1 MAKVVYSSGDFIDN
15 DSFIQAMNEI
25 GNALKS
31 LDSSFSDFSKR
42 LDKHLQENTKTIEKS
57 KATIKQWQD
66 VVANTPN
73 ASKNFAQTI
82 QETTNA
88 INEQNKAYKESAE
101 QVKKSKK
108 ANEELEGSLNG
119 LKQKYKEVIA
129 EASKVDAGSE
139 AFQNLTKEAQE
150 LDKEIKKLSAGFKA
164 QKVIQEAA
172 AGSYDELS
180 RKTAALKRELKSLPD
195 VFGANAEAAK
205 RLKAE
210 IAANDQKLK
219 EFDSS
224 IGESFRNVGN
234 YASALDGVTGGLA
247 STFAAGGAAAVG
259 AAVFTKAIEI
269 GIEKLGEL
277 IQAVQEANKELK
289 QTESITGLTGQKLF
303 EFTAGIQA
311 TAKTFGVEYTEVL
324 RAANAASK
332 EFGISQGEALRGVQ
346 ELLAR
351 GGDINGNA
359 LDNIREYSTQVA
371 RAGVTYQQFVD
382 LQAKSAKA
390 GIFDDK
396 LLDTI
401 KEGQLRLGDLT
412 KAQKEALAT
421 LGKDG
426 DEVTKLFSEGKRFEA
441 IQKLSQA
448 IVKLEANGKNAQPII
463 SNLFGGPGEDLGI
476 KGFEIIAS
484 LEGVNKELTKAE
496 KNTLAL
502 LKAQTKTNEQFN
514 EFSSKFS
521 NVGTTLSLAF
531 EKIKTTILEDVND
544 ILDAFIT
551 IGASFEKAFEGL
563 GQIIDS
569 VFGEGTVD
577 KIAKFF
583 SEFETSYPV
592 FGVAGVIVETFAETI
607 KRLVATL
614 FGAANAIRIFKIE
627 FVDTTDAIKQF
638 AKGEISFTQLKDAL
652 FAEGQS
658 VANAFKVGYE
668 KTLKELSVPTVNAD
682 SGEVTTNKN
691 KTTNDTTTQ
700 GDPIAEKFKTRA
712 ELLKELAK
720 LTKALNAEEA
730 KIPARQ
736 RPEFIEKTKKDI
748 QAINE
753 LLKEQQKI
761 EFAVVINDQDPNV
774 ALEERKSRLN
784 ELVLLEEQY
793 KQQRLQGLITEQ
805 DLELSLL
812 DIEKQRIDY
821 RLKNAEALKLSEEEI
836 AKLKTRQLEIN
847 NEIAKNPIEETLKI
861 LKSQEDILRKQRA
874 DGVINDTQLEERLID
889 LRKRSIEQQLNQAKE
904 LQLSQE
910 EILKLKADQAE
921 LDKQS
926 RANAFNTPINNA
938 AQEALLSYID
948 NAVAAAGIT
957 AFLNALKN
965 GEKVNIAL
973 QQSVQATAAAAIVQ
987 TFSKKKF
994 AKGVIDLEGEG
1005 TETSDS
1011 ILAWLSRGESVITA
1025 KGTDNAPKTLKLINE
1040 GKLADTDVLGSLQ
1053 KGNKQLANY
1062 QVQLQNNF
1070 ALNESRITEAIAKGV
1085 DKAVKEKINI
1095 TTVSVETTKDYLAI
1109 VAKEQGKT
1117 ERTVYENPT
1126 KPKKFTGL

>member
-1 MAKVVYSSGDFIDN
+1 LI
-15 DSFIQAMNEI
+15 
-25 GNALKS
+25 
-31 LDSSFSDFSKR
+31 
-42 LDKHLQENTKTIEKS
+42 
-57 KATIKQWQD
+57 
-66 VVANTPN
+66 VA
-73 ASKNFAQTI
+73 
-82 QETTNA
+82 
-88 INEQNKAYKESAE
+88 
-101 QVKKSKK
+101 
-108 ANEELEGSLNG
+108 
-119 LKQKYKEVIA
+119 
-129 EASKVDAGSE
+129 
-139 AFQNLTKEAQE
+139 
-150 LDKEIKKLSAGFKA
+150 
-164 QKVIQEAA
+164 
-172 AGSYDELS
+172 
-180 RKTAALKRELKSLPD
+180 
-195 VFGANAEAAK
+195 
-205 RLKAE
+205 
-210 IAANDQKLK
+210 
-219 EFDSS
+219 
-224 IGESFRNVGN
+224 
-234 YASALDGVTGGLA
+234 
-247 STFAAGGAAAVG
+247 
-259 AAVFTKAIEI
+259 
-269 GIEKLGEL
+269 
-277 IQAVQEANKELK
+277 LK

-583 SEFETSYPV
+583 SEFETSYPG

-861 LKSQEDILRKQRA
+861 LNQEDILRKQRA

-1011 ILAWLSRGESVITA
+1011 IPAWLSRGESVITA

-1040 GKLADTDVLGSLQ
+1040 GKL
-1053 KGNKQLANY
+1053 
-1062 QVQLQNNF
+1062 
-1070 ALNESRITEAIAKGV
+1070 
-1085 DKAVKEKINI
+1085 AVKEKINI